1 MLEKNVEKGLVESR
15 KSSCPEISFIHMRSA
30 QVPVNE
36 IRDNYPSRTL
46 TENVEREYSGLSS
59 IMAQAPIFAKET
71 LDILDNAA
79 EENSTLVKKSS
90 STMNSAQVPLSVENR
105 TPKRKENDLDEDTRL
120 LITNPSSVRSAKVHV
135 PDEELEMIRMRIEKG
150 EGEDTQLFTKGEKVG
165 LALKAPL
172 WFPIAV
178 TVSVFVVPVSA
189 FKVLSNKLS
198 HQKTES
204 NFREVTDERHLADLL
219 QELYELDTFSEV
231 RFIEEF
237 ERNSI
242 RLFNQW
248 LDQQHQTS
256 IQVIEDISTTL
267 QQLAE
272 TEKLES
278 EDKQSVKRFLQQL
291 KECQE
296 ECYVLLEKC
305 CNSLNEGPLS

>member
-1 MLEKNVEKGLVESR
+1 MHVHL
-15 KSSCPEISFIHMRSA
+15 
-30 QVPVNE
+30 
-36 IRDNYPSRTL
+36 L
-46 TENVEREYSGLSS
+46 T
-59 IMAQAPIFAKET
+59 
-71 LDILDNAA
+71 
-79 EENSTLVKKSS
+79 
-90 STMNSAQVPLSVENR
+90 
-105 TPKRKENDLDEDTRL
+105 
-120 LITNPSSVRSAKVHV
+120 
-135 PDEELEMIRMRIEKG
+135 
-150 EGEDTQLFTKGEKVG
+150 GEKVG
-165 LALKAPL
+165 LALTAPL

-178 TVSVFVVPVSA
+178 TASVFVVPVSA
-189 FKVLSNKLS
+189 FKVLSKKFS
-198 HQKTES
+198 EQKAES
-204 NFREVTDERHLADLL
+204 NFREVTDKRNLAELL
-219 QELYELDTFSEV
+219 QEIYKSDTFSEA
-231 RFIEEF
+231 RFNDEF

-248 LDQQHQTS
+248 LHQQHEAS